1 MIELI
6 YPKGYGVDGFDIIG
20 KWGRPLKADRR
31 DVFTL
36 QVAGEPPLRATRY
49 KLVWCARHRVD
60 VRFVPREYSFRVVN
74 GELLCETFSDRM
86 SMTRR
91 IQEATVKVK
100 WEDYD
105 FIEHF
110 AAIAKA
116 MLKGEP
122 DKLAELFALLN
133 SQRDACIS
141 YARTASGGVSQ
152 TKAIDYTD
160 RAIYHVFQTVVS
172 GTRAVPS
179 PIASIKW
186 HINNQIRL
194 SRNLPYTMKNSQD

>member
-1 MIELI
+1 MKLI
-6 YPKGYGVDGFDIIG
+6 YPEGYSVEGFDIIG

-36 QVAGEPPLRATRY
+36 QVAGVPPLRATRY

-60 VRFVPREYSFRVVN
+60 VRCVPREYSFRVVN
-74 GELLCETFSDRM
+74 GVLLCETFSDRM
-86 SMTRR
+86 SLTRR
-91 IQEATVKVK
+91 MQEATVKVK

-116 MLKGEP
+116 MLQGEQ
-122 DKLAELFALLN
+122 DKAAELFSLLN
-133 SQRDACIS
+133 SQRDACII

-152 TKAIDYTD
+152 AKAIDYTD

-172 GTRAVPS
+172 GSRAVPS

-186 HINNQIRL
+186 HINNQIRQ
-194 SRNLPYTMKNSQD
+194 SRRNTYK

>member
-6 YPKGYGVDGFDIIG
+6 YPKGYGVEGFDIIG
-20 KWGRPLKADRR
+20 KCGRPLKADRR

-36 QVAGEPPLRATRY
+36 QVAGGPPLRATRC
-49 KLVWCARHRVD
+49 KLVWCAMHHVD
-60 VRFVPREYSFRVVN
+60 VRRVPREYSFRVVN
-74 GELLCETFSDRM
+74 GVLLCETFSDRM
-86 SMTRR
+86 SLTRR
-91 IQEATVKVK
+91 MQEATVKVK
-100 WEDYD
+100 WQDYD

-133 SQRDACIS
+133 SQRDALIL

-152 TKAIDYTD
+152 TKAVDYTD
-160 RAIYHVFQTVVS
+160 RAIYHVYETVVS

-179 PIASIKW
+179 PMASIKW
-186 HINNQIRL
+186 HINNQIRQ
-194 SRNLPYTMKNSQD
+194 SRNKHIAGVGKK